1 MQTNGKYFQMKII
14 IMRVIFFFSN
24 NIYNKVGVK
33 RVLYLDQVVSGSG
46 DHADNKQ

>member
-24 NIYNKVGVK
+24 NIFKVGVK
-33 RVLYLDQVVSGSG
+33 KVLYLDQVVSGSG